1 MADLISNSKGDQDLL
16 ARLKSQIRTAQVR
29 DSPSRQS
36 RTRSALLGNWKRDS
50 GPPKGRRLGDS
61 RDFTLWSKAGTCKN
75 KFAWGGVRN
84 LRFFDSWLVEGSFQ
98 APSGQPVRDFPFSA
112 PAKEGRIRS
121 AVAENRAQCRD
132 ATRAPQTGRGWM
144 GCLTCAAAS

>member
-61 RDFTLWSKAGTCKN
+61 RDLTLWSKAGTCKN
-75 KFAWGGVRN
+75 KFAWGCPKFAIFR
-84 LRFFDSWLVEGSFQ
+84 LLVSRGAVFRLH
-98 APSGQPVRDFPFSA
+98 PGNPLGIFPFQR
-112 PAKEGRIRS
+112 PLNEGRIRS
-121 AVAENRAQCRD
+121 AVVENRSQCRD
-132 ATRAPQTGRGWM
+132 ATRAPQTGRGWI